1 MNVSTKVGQIFFR
14 LLDENIP
21 PGHPLR
27 PLLNRNTVKLSYS
40 CLPNFGSEIAKHNA
54 KILKSVANP
63 EDPIAPKKCNCQK
76 KAECPLENN
85 CTQALN
91 VIYHAT
97 VTSEDTTETYV
108 GSTTNFKLRYSN
120 YKCDF
125 KLPSRRNNTTL
136 SAHMWSLKEGKKQ
149 PDIAWKILGKAAP
162 FSPVTGRCQLCTSE
176 KFKIL
181 FNPEMCSLNSR
192 NELFTHCRHKEQY
205 LLVKPVKKRRRKG
218 S

>member
-1 MNVSTKVGQIFFR
+1 M
-14 LLDENIP
+14 P
-21 PGHPLR
+21 PRKQLY
-27 PLLNRNTVKLSYS
+27 K
-40 CLPNFGSEIAKHNA
+40 
-54 KILKSVANP
+54 AN
-63 EDPIAPKKCNCQK
+63 
-76 KAECPLENN
+76 
-85 CTQALN
+85 N

-97 VTSEDTTETYV
+97 VTSEGTTETYV
-108 GSTTNFKLRYSN
+108 GSTTNFKSRYSN

-136 SAHMWSLKEGKKQ
+136 SAHMWSLKEGGKQ
-149 PDIAWKILGKAAP
+149 SDITWKILGKAAP

-176 KFKIL
+176 KFRIL

-205 LLVKPVKKRRRKG
+205 LLVKPVRKRRRKG